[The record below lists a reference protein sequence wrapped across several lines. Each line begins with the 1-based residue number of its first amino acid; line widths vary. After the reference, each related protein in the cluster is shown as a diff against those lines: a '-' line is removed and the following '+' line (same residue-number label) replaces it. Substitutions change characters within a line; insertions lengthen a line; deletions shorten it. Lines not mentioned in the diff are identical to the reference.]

1 MIENPYFSI
10 DEMKCQGTDECD
22 MDEAFMEKL
31 IKIREE
37 LDRPM
42 IINSAYR
49 HPAHNSAIG
58 GVKDSPHVYGRAV
71 DVAAIGDVAY
81 EIIRLG
87 MKHGMTGIGVA
98 QRGTQDR
105 RFIHLDDMSAD
116 THPRPWVWSYK

>member
-1 MIENPYFSI
+1 
-10 DEMKCQGTDECD
+10 
-22 MDEAFMEKL
+22 
-31 IKIREE
+31 
-37 LDRPM
+37 M